1 MDNDSAAA
9 GSALR
14 VMREAQGL
22 TMRQLAEKAGT
33 TYGYISEVE
42 RGEKVPSKRW
52 MRAVLDALADNLR
65 GAA

>member
-1 MDNDSAAA
+1 MDNDSAAT
-9 GSALR
+9 GTALR

-42 RGEKVPSKRW
+42 RGEKIPSSRW
-52 MRAVLDALADNLR
+52 MRAVLDALAQNLQ

>member
-1 MDNDSAAA
+1 MDTDSAAT
-9 GSALR
+9 GPALR
-14 VMREAQGL
+14 VMRKAQGL
-22 TMRQLAEKAGT
+22 TVRQLAEKAGT

-42 RGEKVPSKRW
+42 RGTKVPSARW